1 MGESRSC
8 MILTVRDAFRFSFYA
23 GAGRG
28 WGGFSPICFHSRGH
42 PHSAVFGESHVEFG
56 WSSGRASSPSA
67 HWYGMWSLP
76 VLCGPSC
83 FPRRVVL
90 LSPLTSLP
98 VSEPLPHKLLCAR
111 TLSWRLSFDPK
122 DEMPL
127 AVVVSEDQPSSEP
140 LAHSLALTGEEDESM
155 TLLRRIIRSYPRECR
170 AALCSISWLKAAA
183 RVPWVGACP

>member
-1 MGESRSC
+1 M
-8 MILTVRDAFRFSFYA
+8 
-23 GAGRG
+23 
-28 WGGFSPICFHSRGH
+28 
-42 PHSAVFGESHVEFG
+42 
-56 WSSGRASSPSA
+56 
-67 HWYGMWSLP
+67 
-76 VLCGPSC
+76 LCGLVL

-155 TLLRRIIRSYPRECR
+155 PLLRRIIRSKSSEVTGRFN
-170 AALCSISWLKAAA
+170 INIWLKAS
-183 RVPWVGACP
+183 